1 MRKKISLLDIAKE
14 GGYEASLITTY
25 AVNFPVYEQLIIRKL
40 VSGGCRYNIL
50 LADQNQLAAAH
61 NSEELRPQLAGVAYT
76 LLPVRMAGS
85 FHPKI
90 WLFAGK
96 KKGALLVGSHN
107 ATLAGLGYNREL
119 STLVE
124 LTPDADEELDGAYR
138 DAWNAIVTWVRGCE
152 GQVPE
157 IVCEAV
163 YRFEEFAR
171 PYLRPSRPDPAVRF
185 YAQGVDDESLLD
197 AVRADFAGEAKRI
210 AVLGPYLDSRLEFI
224 RTLQRL
230 WSSAKLVAGLT
241 PEALASDDIF
251 RLRAISCVDSR
262 KIGPGKHEG
271 FVHAKALYIEG
282 RGSGGLLAVGSANPS
297 APAWTSVGSGQNAEA
312 VLVWRG
318 AHARE
323 HAEALGI
330 AKLFDLPRLGLDEIE
345 LRPAP
350 TTEIGTTT
358 EGHVLVGVA
367 AIDSESRS
375 IDLILPPNARA
386 ARYALRSS
394 SDALLHEG
402 RLSTGAGN
410 AVCIRIPEEIILS
423 AIRRVEVHLSDG
435 RILSAWVHNCDEI
448 DGLASVSAKTRL
460 RKALASLT
468 ADEGNLAEVLQAV
481 EKVIFEDDQ
490 ELVVHGPTARRQA
503 KRKTS
508 EQDDIQPETFAV
520 DAGSI
525 VRRRGRVRAL
535 KSGDLAYLIDILI
548 RRLGIE
554 SASNAESPDRLGRS
568 EEEQVGAENNLP
580 EPTGQVPPQTVSDSD
595 LAKLVGKKIKR
606 LISKLSEYLERTP
619 ADNQHA
625 PATVARIIAVLALIR
640 ELRRIESLPRWRTAR
655 LQLVPDEPLIE
666 LFDLAIECLLGEKK
680 MLLQKLEEV
689 TQVKTE
695 EALQA
700 RALLA
705 WLAWDIGDEYTEEF
719 PLSLEVEDKEDRLTA
734 NVALF
739 ALFPS
744 IAADEEELAAVR
756 ESLALTRPVT
766 VARQQRQESWLN
778 RHAELG
784 RTWHKLLGK
793 PLKDVSRDARLKL
806 GSIAVV
812 TTDVERRLRIVTE
825 LAGGHVGLS
834 TVGNIVRFQRDRVV
848 ALSA

>member
-1 MRKKISLLDIAKE
+1 MRKRISLLEIAKE

-40 VSGGCRYNIL
+40 VGGGCRYNVL
-50 LADQNQLAAAH
+50 LADQNQLAVASS
-61 NSEELRPQLAGVAYT
+61 SEELRPQLAGVAYT
-76 LLPVRMAGS
+76 LFPVRMAGA

-90 WLFAGK
+90 WLLAGK
-96 KKGALLVGSHN
+96 RKGALLVGSHN

-124 LTPDADEELDGAYR
+124 LTPEADEEFDGAYR
-138 DAWNAIVTWVRGCE
+138 DAWNAIATWVRGCE
-152 GQVPE
+152 SQVPE

-171 PYLRPSRPDPAVRF
+171 PYLRPARPDPAVRF
-185 YAQGVDDESLLD
+185 YAQGADEESLLD

-210 AVLGPYLDSRLEFI
+210 AVIGPYLDSRLEFI
-224 RTLQRL
+224 RTLQRV
-230 WSSAKLVAGLT
+230 WPKAKVVVGLT
-241 PEALASDDIF
+241 PEALVSDDIL
-251 RLRAISCVDSR
+251 RLRSVRCVDSR
-262 KIGPGKHEG
+262 KIGPGRHEG
-271 FVHAKALYIEG
+271 FVHAKGLYIEG

-297 APAWTSVGSGQNAEA
+297 APAWTNFPSGENAEA
-312 VLVWRG
+312 VLAWRG

-330 AKLFDLPRLGLDEIE
+330 TKLFDLPRLEPGELQ
-345 LRPAP
+345 LRPASP
-350 TTEIGTTT
+350 TEEGTTT
-358 EGHVLVGVA
+358 EGQVLIGVA
-367 AIDSESRS
+367 AIDPKSR
-375 IDLILPPNARA
+375 LIELVLPADGRA
-386 ARYALRSS
+386 GRYALRSS
-394 SDALLHEG
+394 SDALLHEE
-402 RLSTGAGN
+402 RLSPGRA
-410 AVCIRIPEEIILS
+410 ACIRIPEEITLS
-423 AIRRVEVHLSDG
+423 KIRRVEVHLSDG
-435 RILSAWVHNCDEI
+435 RILSAWVHDSEEI
-448 DGLASVSAKTRL
+448 DSLASISAKAKL

-490 ELVVHGPTARRQA
+490 ELVVHGQTGRRQA
-503 KRKTS
+503 RRKTS
-508 EQDDIQPETFAV
+508 EQEEIQPETFAV

-525 VRRRGRVRAL
+525 IRRRGRVRAL

-554 SASNAESPDRLGRS
+554 SPSDADSPDRLGRS

-580 EPTGQVPPQTVSDSD
+580 EPTGPVPPQTVSDLE
-595 LAKLVGKKIKR
+595 LAILVAKKIRR

-619 ADNQHA
+619 ADTQHA

-655 LQLVPDEPLIE
+655 LQLVPDEPCIE
-666 LFDLAIECLLGEKK
+666 LFDLAIEYLLGEKK

-689 TQVKTE
+689 TQAKTE

-719 PLSLEVEDKEDRLTA
+719 PLSLESDEKENRLTA

-784 RTWHKLLGK
+784 RGWHKLLEK
-793 PLKDVSRDARLKL
+793 PLKTVSRNGRLKL
-806 GSIAVV
+806 GTIAVV
-812 TTDVERRLRIVTE
+812 TTDAEQKPRIVTE

>member
-1 MRKKISLLDIAKE
+1 MRKRISLLDVAKD
-14 GGYEASLITTY
+14 GGYEASLITTF
-25 AVNFPVYEQLIIRKL
+25 AVNFAVYEQLIIRKL
-40 VSGGCRYNIL
+40 VGGGCRYNVL
-50 LADQNQLAAAH
+50 LADQNQLAMACS
-61 NSEELRPQLAGVAYT
+61 SEELRPQLAGVAYT

-90 WLFAGK
+90 WLLAGK

-124 LTPDADEELDGAYR
+124 LTSDVDEELDGAYR
-138 DAWNAIVTWVRGCE
+138 DAWSAIATWVRGCE
-152 GQVPE
+152 GRVPE

-185 YAQGVDDESLLD
+185 HAQGADDESLLD
-197 AVRADFAGEAKRI
+197 AVRAEFAGEAKRI

-230 WSSAKLVAGLT
+230 WPKAEVVAGLT
-241 PEALASDDIF
+241 PEALVSDDIF
-251 RLRAISCVDSR
+251 RLRGIGCVDSR

-282 RGSGGLLAVGSANPS
+282 RGSGGLLAIGSANPS
-297 APAWTSVGSGQNAEA
+297 APAWTSVRSGQNAEA
-312 VLVWRG
+312 ILVWRG

-323 HAEALGI
+323 RAEALGI
-330 AKLFDLPRLGLDEIE
+330 TKLFDLPHLEPDELE

-350 TTEIGTTT
+350 SADIGTPT
-358 EGHVLVGVA
+358 EGQLLVGVA
-367 AIDSESRS
+367 AIDSKSR
-375 IDLILPPNARA
+375 LVELVLPADGRA
-386 ARYALRSS
+386 VRYALRSS
-394 SDALLHEG
+394 NDALLYEG
-402 RLSTGAGN
+402 RLTTGGIL
-410 AVCIRIPEEIILS
+410 CIRIPEEITLS

-435 RILSAWVHNCDEI
+435 RILSAWVHDCEEI
-448 DGLASVSAKTRL
+448 EGLASVPAKAQF

-481 EKVIFEDDQ
+481 EKVIFEDDRD
-490 ELVVHGPTARRQA
+490 LVVHGPTARRQA

-508 EQDDIQPETFAV
+508 EQDEIQPETFAV

-548 RRLGIE
+548 RRLGID
-554 SASNAESPDRLGRS
+554 SASTVESKDRLGRS
-568 EEEQVGAENNLP
+568 EEEQVGAENNVP
-580 EPTGQVPPQTVSDSD
+580 EPTGPAPPQTISDSE
-595 LAKLVGKKIKR
+595 LAVLVGRKVRR
-606 LISKLSEYLERTP
+606 LVSKLSEYLEQTP
-619 ADNQHA
+619 ADTQHA
-625 PATVARIIAVLALIR
+625 PAAVVRIIAVLALIR

-655 LQLVPDEPLIE
+655 LQLVPDEPLTE
-666 LFDLAIECLLGEKK
+666 LFDLAIEYLLGEKK
-680 MLLQKLEEV
+680 MLLQKLEQV
-689 TQVKTE
+689 TQAKTE

-719 PLSLEVEDKEDRLTA
+719 PLSLEVEEKESQLTA

-744 IAADEEELAAVR
+744 IATDEEELAAVR
-756 ESLALTRPVT
+756 EGFALMRPGT

-784 RTWHKLLGK
+784 RRWHKLLEK
-793 PLKDVSRDARLKL
+793 PLKNVSSNERLKL

-812 TTDVERRLRIVTE
+812 TTDAERKPRIVTE
-825 LAGGHVGLS
+825 LAAGHVGLS
-834 TVGNIVRFQRDRVV
+834 TVGNMVRFQRDRVV